1 MRVIIRTEDGMELMN
16 ADFDLS
22 KKEPDVSVEFDDDNV
37 QLLVAMLRDTADT
50 IDDDYKSRL
59 N

>member
-22 KKEPDVSVEFDDDNV
+22 KKEIDVSVEFDDDNV
-37 QLLVAMLRDTADT
+37 QLLVAMLRDTTDT
-50 IDDDYKSRL
+50 IEEDYKRRL
-59 N
+59 S

>member
-1 MRVIIRTEDGMELMN
+1 MRVIIKTEDGNELMN

-22 KKEPDVSVEFDDDNV
+22 KDEPDVSVEFDDDNV
-37 QLLVAMLRDTADT
+37 PLLVAMLRDTADT
-50 IDDDYKSRL
+50 IEEDYKSRL